1 MLQQTFVARSRCIR
15 IIIMNTKNSS
25 DLGDDNTSFIEPEFL
40 RVKDV
45 EKMFGLKR
53 GKLYALIREGAVIS
67 KSLRTRGTIRGV
79 RLVSVDS
86 LRNYINSQG
95 Q

>member
-1 MLQQTFVARSRCIR
+1 M
-15 IIIMNTKNSS
+15 IMNRQLPSGLSK
-25 DLGDDNTSFIEPEFL
+25 DNTSFIEPEFL

-86 LRNYINSQG
+86 LRNYINSQ
-95 Q
+95 

>member
-1 MLQQTFVARSRCIR
+1 M
-15 IIIMNTKNSS
+15 IMNRQLPSGLSK
-25 DLGDDNTSFIEPEFL
+25 DNTSFIEPEFL

-53 GKLYALIREGAVIS
+53 GKLYELIREGAVIS
-67 KSLRTRGTIRGV
+67 KSLCTRGTIRGV

-86 LRNYINSQG
+86 LRNYINSQ
-95 Q
+95 

>member
-1 MLQQTFVARSRCIR
+1 
-15 IIIMNTKNSS
+15 MNRQLPSGLSK
-25 DLGDDNTSFIEPEFL
+25 DNTSFIEPEFL
-40 RVKDV
+40 RVKGV

-86 LRNYINSQG
+86 LRNYINSQE

>member
-1 MLQQTFVARSRCIR
+1 
-15 IIIMNTKNSS
+15 MNNIPP
-25 DLGDDNTSFIEPEFL
+25 LGLSKDNTSFIEPEFL
-40 RVKDV
+40 RIKDV

-86 LRNYINSQG
+86 LRNYINSQ
-95 Q
+95 

>member
-1 MLQQTFVARSRCIR
+1 M
-15 IIIMNTKNSS
+15 IMNRQLPSGLSK
-25 DLGDDNTSFIEPEFL
+25 DNTSFIEPEFL

-53 GKLYALIREGAVIS
+53 GKLYPLIREGAVIS

-86 LRNYINSQG
+86 LRNYINSQ
-95 Q
+95 

>member
-1 MLQQTFVARSRCIR
+1 
-15 IIIMNTKNSS
+15 MNNIPPSGLSKE
-25 DLGDDNTSFIEPEFL
+25 NTSFIEPEFL

-86 LRNYINSQG
+86 LRNYINSQ
-95 Q
+95 

>member
-1 MLQQTFVARSRCIR
+1 M
-15 IIIMNTKNSS
+15 IMNRQLPSGLSK
-25 DLGDDNTSFIEPEFL
+25 DNTSFIEPEFL
-40 RVKDV
+40 RVKGV

-86 LRNYINSQG
+86 LRNYINSQE

>member
-1 MLQQTFVARSRCIR
+1 MTRAIKL
-15 IIIMNTKNSS
+15 IMNRQSTPELKN
-25 DLGDDNTSFIEPEFL
+25 DNLHFIEPEFL

-53 GKLYALIREGAVIS
+53 GKLYVLIREGAVIS

-86 LRNYINSQG
+86 LRNYINSQE

>member
-1 MLQQTFVARSRCIR
+1 
-15 IIIMNTKNSS
+15 MNNIPPSGLSK
-25 DLGDDNTSFIEPEFL
+25 DNTSFIEPEFL

-86 LRNYINSQG
+86 LRNYINSQ
-95 Q
+95 

>member
-1 MLQQTFVARSRCIR
+1 M
-15 IIIMNTKNSS
+15 IMNRQLPSGLSK
-25 DLGDDNTSFIEPEFL
+25 DNTSFIEPEFL

-67 KSLRTRGTIRGV
+67 KSLCTRGTIRGV

>member
-1 MLQQTFVARSRCIR
+1 M
-15 IIIMNTKNSS
+15 IMNRQPPSVLSK
-25 DLGDDNTSFIEPEFL
+25 DNTSFIEPEFL

-86 LRNYINSQG
+86 LRDYINSQE

>member
-1 MLQQTFVARSRCIR
+1 M
-15 IIIMNTKNSS
+15 IMNRQLPSGLSK
-25 DLGDDNTSFIEPEFL
+25 DNTSFIEPEFL

-45 EKMFGLKR
+45 EKMFGLNR

-67 KSLRTRGTIRGV
+67 KSLCTRGTIRGV

-86 LRNYINSQG
+86 LRNYINSQ
-95 Q
+95 

>member
-1 MLQQTFVARSRCIR
+1 M
-15 IIIMNTKNSS
+15 IMNRQLPSGLSK
-25 DLGDDNTSFIEPEFL
+25 DNTSFIEPEFL

-45 EKMFGLKR
+45 EKMFRLKR

-67 KSLRTRGTIRGV
+67 KSLCTRGTIRGV

-86 LRNYINSQG
+86 LRNYINSQ
-95 Q
+95 